1 MHETVLSGLIVHSP
15 ATPGLELFPVERR
28 ELILETLS
36 SHGKVIAADL
46 ANSLRVSVDTVRRDL
61 NQLVTEGLAR
71 RVHGGALPA
80 ALFPRPV
87 AERSAQPFSV
97 KPELAQA
104 AGLIQPKNVVVFDGG
119 STNLELV
126 RWISPELR
134 FTAVTPSLPVAT
146 ALSELPLVEVIVL
159 GGRVLGRE
167 LVTTGARAVK
177 EISDFRADLCYLGV
191 CAVHR
196 HVGVSTFSVEELE
209 LKQALIRCA
218 GTIAAIISAEKFG
231 KMGPF
236 VVGPARILT
245 NAFVESGADLQEVE
259 QLRID
264 GVCVV
269 GGSPSACPD

>member
-1 MHETVLSGLIVHSP
+1 MHNTAFP
-15 ATPGLELFPVERR
+15 DLELFPVERR
-28 ELILETLS
+28 ERILGTLS
-36 SHGKVIAADL
+36 NRGKVIATDL

-61 NQLVTEGLAR
+61 NQLVAEGLAR
-71 RVHGGALPA
+71 RVHGGALPTA
-80 ALFPRPV
+80 PFPRP
-87 AERSAQPFSV
+87 AERSVQDASV
-97 KPELAQA
+97 KPELAQKA
-104 AGLIQPKNVVVFDGG
+104 AGLIQPRNVVVFDGG
-119 STNLELV
+119 STNRELV

-146 ALSELPLVEVIVL
+146 ALCELPLVEVIVL

-218 GTIAAIISAEKFG
+218 GTIAAIIPAEKFG
-231 KMGPF
+231 KMAPF
-236 VVGPARILT
+236 VVGPTRILT
-245 NAFVESGADLQEVE
+245 NAFVEAGADLKEIE

-269 GGSPSACPD
+269 

>member
-1 MHETVLSGLIVHSP
+1 MQETALSCLIVHNT
-15 ATPGLELFPVERR
+15 ATPDLELFPVERR
-28 ELILETLS
+28 DLILETLS
-36 SHGKVIAADL
+36 SHGKVIAVDL

-80 ALFPRPV
+80 APFLRPV
-87 AERSAQPFSV
+87 AGSAQPSSV
-97 KPELAQA
+97 KPELAQKA

-119 STNLELV
+119 STNRELV

-191 CAVHR
+191 CAIHR

-245 NAFVESGADLQEVE
+245 NAFVEAGADLQEIE

-269 GGSPSACPD
+269 

>member
-1 MHETVLSGLIVHSP
+1 VHNTAFP
-15 ATPGLELFPVERR
+15 DLELFPVERR
-28 ELILETLS
+28 ERILATLS
-36 SHGKVIAADL
+36 NRGKVIATDL

-61 NQLVTEGLAR
+61 NQLVAEGLAR

-80 ALFPRPV
+80 APFPRP
-87 AERSAQPFSV
+87 AERSVQDASI
-97 KPELAQA
+97 KPELAQKA
-104 AGLIQPKNVVVFDGG
+104 AGLIQPRNVVVFDGG
-119 STNLELV
+119 STNCELV

-146 ALSELPLVEVIVL
+146 ALCELPLVEVIVL

-177 EISDFRADLCYLGV
+177 EISDFRADVCFLGV

-196 HVGVSTFSVEELE
+196 NVGVSTFSVEELE

-218 GTIAAIISAEKFG
+218 GTIAAIIPAEKFG
-231 KMGPF
+231 KMAPF

-245 NAFVESGADLQEVE
+245 NAFVEAGADLEEIE

-269 GGSPSACPD
+269 

>member
-1 MHETVLSGLIVHSP
+1 MHNTAFP
-15 ATPGLELFPVERR
+15 DLELFPVERR
-28 ELILETLS
+28 ERILGTLS
-36 SHGKVIAADL
+36 NRGKVIATDL

-61 NQLVTEGLAR
+61 NQLVAEGLAR

-80 ALFPRPV
+80 APFPRP
-87 AERSAQPFSV
+87 AERSVQDASI
-97 KPELAQA
+97 KPELAQKA
-104 AGLIQPKNVVVFDGG
+104 AGLIQPRNVVVFDGG
-119 STNLELV
+119 STNRELV

-146 ALSELPLVEVIVL
+146 ALCELPLVEVIVL

-177 EISDFRADLCYLGV
+177 EISDFRADLCFLGV

-218 GTIAAIISAEKFG
+218 GTIAAIIPAEKFG
-231 KMGPF
+231 KMAPF

-245 NAFVESGADLQEVE
+245 NAFVEAGADLKEIE

-269 GGSPSACPD
+269 

>member
-1 MHETVLSGLIVHSP
+1 MHNTAIP
-15 ATPGLELFPVERR
+15 DLELFPVERR
-28 ELILETLS
+28 ERILEALS

-61 NQLVTEGLAR
+61 NQLVAEGLAR

-80 ALFPRPV
+80 APFPRPV
-87 AERSAQPFSV
+87 AERSAQPSNV
-97 KPELAQA
+97 KPELAQKA
-104 AGLIQPKNVVVFDGG
+104 AALIQPKNVVVFDGG

-126 RWISPELR
+126 RWIPRELP

-146 ALSELPLVEVIVL
+146 ALSDLPLVEVIVL
-159 GGRVLGRE
+159 GGRILGRE

-177 EISDFRADLCYLGV
+177 EINDFRADLCYLGV

-196 HVGVSTFSVEELE
+196 QVGVSTFSVEELE

-218 GTIAAIISAEKFG
+218 VTVAAVISAEKFG
-231 KMGPF
+231 KMAPF

-245 NAFVESGADLQEVE
+245 NAFVEPGADPKEIE

-264 GVCVV
+264 GVSV
-269 GGSPSACPD
+269 A

>member
-1 MHETVLSGLIVHSP
+1 MHETVQSRLIVHNTV
-15 ATPGLELFPVERR
+15 TPDLELFPVERR
-28 ELILETLS
+28 ERILGTLS

-80 ALFPRPV
+80 APFPRPV
-87 AERSAQPFSV
+87 AERSAQPSSI
-97 KPELAQA
+97 KPELAQKA

-119 STNLELV
+119 STNRELV

-231 KMGPF
+231 KMAPF

-245 NAFVESGADLQEVE
+245 NAFVETGADLQEIE

-269 GGSPSACPD
+269 

>member
-1 MHETVLSGLIVHSP
+1 MHNTASHD
-15 ATPGLELFPVERR
+15 LELFPVERR
-28 ELILETLS
+28 ELILETLNN
-36 SHGKVIAADL
+36 HGKVIAAEL
-46 ANSLRVSVDTVRRDL
+46 ATSLRVSIDTIRRDL
-61 NQLVTEGLAR
+61 NQLVAEGLAR

-80 ALFPRPV
+80 APFPRPV
-87 AERSAQPFSV
+87 AERSAHSSTV
-97 KPELAQA
+97 KPELAQSA
-104 AGLIQPKNVVVFDGG
+104 AALIQPKNVVLFDGG
-119 STNLELV
+119 STNHELV
-126 RWISPELR
+126 RWIPRELP

-159 GGRVLGRE
+159 GGRILGRE

-177 EISDFRADLCYLGV
+177 EINDFRADLCYLGV

-218 GTIAAIISAEKFG
+218 GTVAAIISAEKFG
-231 KMGPF
+231 KMAPF
-236 VVGPARILT
+236 VVGPLRILS
-245 NAFVESGADLQEVE
+245 NAFVEPEADPKEIE

-269 GGSPSACPD
+269 

>member
-1 MHETVLSGLIVHSP
+1 
-15 ATPGLELFPVERR
+15 VERR

-46 ANSLRVSVDTVRRDL
+46 ANSLGVSVDTIRRDL
-61 NQLVTEGLAR
+61 NQLVAEGLAR

-80 ALFPRPV
+80 APFPRPV
-87 AERSAQPFSV
+87 TERSAQASTV
-97 KPELAQA
+97 VRPELARKA
-104 AGLIQPKNVVVFDGG
+104 AALIRPKNVVVFDGG

-126 RWISPELR
+126 RWIPRELQ

-159 GGRVLGRE
+159 GGKILGRE

-177 EISDFRADLCYLGV
+177 EINDFRADICYLGV

-209 LKQALIRCA
+209 LKQALIRSA
-218 GTIAAIISAEKFG
+218 GTVAAIISAEKFG
-231 KMGPF
+231 KMAPF
-236 VVGPARILT
+236 VVGPLRILT
-245 NAFVESGADLQEVE
+245 NAFIEAEADPKEIE

-264 GVCVV
+264 GVSV
-269 GGSPSACPD
+269 A

>member
-1 MHETVLSGLIVHSP
+1 VHNTAFP
-15 ATPGLELFPVERR
+15 DLELFPVERR
-28 ELILETLS
+28 ERILGTLS
-36 SHGKVIAADL
+36 NRGKVIATDL

-61 NQLVTEGLAR
+61 NQLVAEGLAR

-80 ALFPRPV
+80 APFPRP
-87 AERSAQPFSV
+87 AERSVRDASV
-97 KPELAQA
+97 KPALAQKA
-104 AGLIQPKNVVVFDGG
+104 AGLIQPRNVVVFDGG
-119 STNLELV
+119 SANRELV

-146 ALSELPLVEVIVL
+146 ALCELPLVEVIVL

-191 CAVHR
+191 CAFHR

-218 GTIAAIISAEKFG
+218 GTVAAIISAEKFG
-231 KMGPF
+231 KMAPF

-245 NAFVESGADLQEVE
+245 NAFVEAGADSNEIE
-259 QLRID
+259 QLGID

-269 GGSPSACPD
+269 

>member
-1 MHETVLSGLIVHSP
+1 M
-15 ATPGLELFPVERR
+15 
-28 ELILETLS
+28 ETLS

-61 NQLVTEGLAR
+61 NQLVTEGLAL

-80 ALFPRPV
+80 APFPRPV
-87 AERSAQPFSV
+87 AERSAQASSL
-97 KPELAQA
+97 KPELAQKA

-119 STNLELV
+119 STNRELV
-126 RWISPELR
+126 RWIPPELR

-218 GTIAAIISAEKFG
+218 CTIAAIISAEKFG
-231 KMGPF
+231 KMAPF

-245 NAFVESGADLQEVE
+245 NAFVEAGADLQEIE

-269 GGSPSACPD
+269 

>member
-1 MHETVLSGLIVHSP
+1 MHNTAFP
-15 ATPGLELFPVERR
+15 DLELFPVERR
-28 ELILETLS
+28 ERILGTLS
-36 SHGKVIAADL
+36 NRGKVIATDL

-61 NQLVTEGLAR
+61 NQLVAEGLAR

-80 ALFPRPV
+80 APFPRP
-87 AERSAQPFSV
+87 AERSVQDPSV
-97 KPELAQA
+97 KPELAQKA
-104 AGLIQPKNVVVFDGG
+104 AGLIQPRNVVVFDGG
-119 STNLELV
+119 STNRELV

-146 ALSELPLVEVIVL
+146 ALCELPLVEVIVL

-177 EISDFRADLCYLGV
+177 EISDFRADLCFLGV

-218 GTIAAIISAEKFG
+218 GTIAAIIPAEKFG
-231 KMGPF
+231 KMAPF

-245 NAFVESGADLQEVE
+245 NAFVEAGADLKEIE

-269 GGSPSACPD
+269 

>member
-1 MHETVLSGLIVHSP
+1 MDNIVSSD
-15 ATPGLELFPVERR
+15 LELFPVERR
-28 ELILETLS
+28 ERILETLS
-36 SHGKVIAADL
+36 RHGKVIAADL

-61 NQLVTEGLAR
+61 NQLVAEGLAR

-80 ALFPRPV
+80 APFPRPV
-87 AERSAQPFSV
+87 IERSAQAATL
-97 KPELAQA
+97 KRELAEKA
-104 AGLIQPKNVVVFDGG
+104 VGLIHAKNVVVFDGG
-119 STNLELV
+119 STNRELI
-126 RWISPELR
+126 RWIPRELP
-134 FTAVTPSLPVAT
+134 FTAITPSLPVAM

-159 GGRVLGRE
+159 GGRILGRE

-177 EISDFRADLCYLGV
+177 EIHDFRADLCYLGV

-231 KMGPF
+231 KMAPF

-245 NAFVESGADLQEVE
+245 NAFVEAGADPREIE

-264 GVCVV
+264 GVSVV
-269 GGSPSACPD
+269 